1 MLPRKDFLTEVIFSR
16 KRVGYKFS
24 KHEIL
29 FKEED
34 KADKAYYICKGIIAI
49 IKRNTLGE
57 SFKIYTINSNEV
69 IGIQDVYN
77 NGIYN
82 TTAIALV
89 PVVAY
94 AVTRREIEYKLNQK
108 PFLKPIF
115 AKWLSSHL
123 LTLENK
129 LFKM

>member
-1 MLPRKDFLTEVIFSR
+1 MLPGKDFLTEVIFSR
-16 KRVGYKFS
+16 KRVRYKFS

-49 IKRNTLGE
+49 IKRNRLGE
-57 SFKIYTINSNEV
+57 SFKIYTINSDEF
-69 IGIQDVYN
+69 IGVQDVYN

-89 PVVAY
+89 PVIAY
-94 AVTRREIEYKLNQK
+94 AVTRREIEYELKQK
-108 PFLKPIF
+108 PFLKSIF
-115 AKWLSSHL
+115 AKWLSNHL
-123 LTLENK
+123 LSLENK
-129 LFKM
+129 LLKM